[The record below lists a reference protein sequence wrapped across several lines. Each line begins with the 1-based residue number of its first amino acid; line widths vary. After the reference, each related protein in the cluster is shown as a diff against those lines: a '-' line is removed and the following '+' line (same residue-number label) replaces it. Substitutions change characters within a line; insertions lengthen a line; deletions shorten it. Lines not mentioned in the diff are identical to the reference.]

1 MVPANTPSLSLQ
13 HRERTEEANSLLRA
27 WKQSENSPFRVLK
40 YLSWT
45 SESLLHSETIV
56 GKHETFPDSSEC
68 LYVHWIL
75 DS

>member
-56 GKHETFPDSSEC
+56 DTNYCGREDSM
-68 LYVHWIL
+68 V
-75 DS
+75 DAQ